1 LKTALLL
8 LCVIA
13 ASGTFAFWSA
23 GTLAP
28 FIKNQQ
34 PEATAP
40 KADVRIRAV
49 RGVGYVEP
57 VSGIRKLNFK
67 ADGVI
72 EMLRVQVGQ
81 EVKAGDELASLQNR
95 DERAAINVAKQDVE
109 LAKADREKL
118 LSGVHPAE
126 LRAAEFRIA
135 RIAERQRFNE
145 QLFARESKLFDQKV
159 GTKEKLEEVTSD
171 LHQSQTELKEAQA
184 ELNRLQNF
192 VRAEDR
198 AQSAARVA
206 LAEAKLSAARDV
218 YNDTILVAPVGGTVL
233 EILKREGESV
243 RAFDPTPVL
252 VFADLS
258 KIWIRCEID
267 ERYVSDIRVGQPASL
282 FGRGMGNERVD
293 GRVVLTKMLMGK
305 KTVFTRASNERK
317 DLETLEVFVEAAKPL
332 NLPVGLKIDVEFPLD
347 SGQESDAAKNKSAN

>member
-1 LKTALLL
+1 LKSALLL

-28 FIKNQQ
+28 LIKKQQ
-34 PEATAP
+34 QENAAP

-57 VSGIRKLNFK
+57 VSGIRKLSFK
-67 ADGVI
+67 ADGI
-72 EMLRVQVGQ
+72 INSMRVQVGQ
-81 EVKAGDELASLQNR
+81 VVKAGDELAALQNR
-95 DERAAINVAKQDVE
+95 DELAAINVAKQDVE

-126 LRAAEFRIA
+126 VRAAELRIA
-135 RIAERQRFNE
+135 RLAERQRFNE
-145 QLFARESKLFDQKV
+145 QLFARESKLFAQKV

-218 YNDTILVAPVGGTVL
+218 YNDTILVAPVSGTVL
-233 EILKREGESV
+233 EILKREGEAV

-258 KIWIRCEID
+258 KIWVRCEID
-267 ERYVSDIRVGQPASL
+267 ERYVNDVRVGQPASL

-293 GRVVLTKMLMGK
+293 GRVVLAKELMGK

-317 DLETLEVFVEAAKPL
+317 DLETLEVFVEATRRLK
-332 NLPVGLKIDVEFPLD
+332 LPVGLKLDVEFPLD
-347 SGQESDAAKNKSAN
+347 SGQVSNDGKSKTAN

>member
-1 LKTALLL
+1 
-8 LCVIA
+8 VIA

-28 FIKNQQ
+28 IIKKRQ
-34 PEATAP
+34 EESAAL
-40 KADVRIRAV
+40 KADVRIRAI

-67 ADGVI
+67 TDGVI
-72 EMLRVQVGQ
+72 DSLRVQVGQ
-81 EVKAGDELASLQNR
+81 SVKAGEELASLQNR
-95 DERAAINVAKQDVE
+95 DKRAAINVAKQDVE

-126 LRAAEFRIA
+126 LKAAEFRVA
-135 RIAERQRFNE
+135 RLAERQRFNE

-206 LAEAKLSAARDV
+206 LAEAKLSAAVND
-218 YNDTILVAPVGGTVL
+218 YNDTILTAPVSGTVL

-252 VFADLS
+252 VFGDLS

-267 ERYVSDIRVGQPASL
+267 ERYVGDVRVGQHASL
-282 FGRGMGNERVD
+282 FGRGMGNDRID

-332 NLPVGLKIDVEFPLD
+332 KLPVGLKIDVEFPLD
-347 SGQESDAAKNKSAN
+347 AGQAADQAKSKLAN

>member
-1 LKTALLL
+1 M
-8 LCVIA
+8 IA

-23 GTLAP
+23 GTFAP
-28 FIKNQQ
+28 FIKKQQ
-34 PEATAP
+34 PETSAQRQTFASGPFAAWATLSQSRESANSISRP
-40 KADVRIRAV
+40 TELSTRC
-49 RGVGYVEP
+49 
-57 VSGIRKLNFK
+57 
-67 ADGVI
+67 
-72 EMLRVQVGQ
+72 RVQVGQ
-81 EVKAGDELASLQNR
+81 TVKAGDELASLQNR
-95 DERAAINVAKQDVE
+95 DERAAINVARQDVE

-135 RIAERQRFNE
+135 RLAERQRFNE

-171 LHQSQTELKEAQA
+171 LRQSQTELKEAQA

-206 LAEAKLSAARDV
+206 LAEAKVSAAQDV
-218 YNDTILVAPVGGTVL
+218 YNDTILVAPVSGTVL

-267 ERYVSDIRVGQPASL
+267 ERYVNDVRVGQRITLWPRH
-282 FGRGMGNERVD
+282 GQRTDG

-317 DLETLEVFVEAAKPL
+317 DLETLELFVEAAKPL
-332 NLPVGLKIDVEFPLD
+332 KLPVGLKIDVEFPLD
-347 SGQESDAAKNKSAN
+347 SGQDSDEAKSNAAN